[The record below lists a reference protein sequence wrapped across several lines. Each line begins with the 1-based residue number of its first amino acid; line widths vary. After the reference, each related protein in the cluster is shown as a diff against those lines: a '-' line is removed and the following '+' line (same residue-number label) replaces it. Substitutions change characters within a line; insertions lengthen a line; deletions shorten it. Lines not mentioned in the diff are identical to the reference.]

1 MNGLRSSGEE
11 TWDWAGLVYWRQKM
25 KAHIPCWRVWALFSN
40 QWGVLKGFSAVEC
53 CKVFFWWMRLR
64 GKDAL
69 KEANME
75 EQRNV
80 NKARL
85 CWELG
90 EGQAQAD
97 GYLGNAQGTLW
108 RPKGTKAVV
117 MKAWV
122 KEAAERVVQLGET
135 TAVAP
140 GFHHGVEDRLCSDAN
155 LVDVHERVLTSVKR
169 NSRRASS
176 EWPVLNSLWTVSFEQ
191 IIPARLSHRNC
202 LKLFS
207 TNIKVSDTASK
218 YSTVFTVVF
227 MASLTKQNKI
237 TWPLR
242 AVSCCILWCGKS

>member
-11 TWDWAGLVYWRQKM
+11 TWDWAGLVYWRQKT
-25 KAHIPCWRVWALFSN
+25 KARIPCWRVWALFSK
-40 QWGVLKGFSAVEC
+40 QWGVLRGFSAVEC

-64 GKDAL
+64 EKGAL

-117 MKAWV
+117 MKACGRGCSS
-122 KEAAERVVQLGET
+122 AGGDDSCG
-135 TAVAP
+135 P
-140 GFHHGVEDRLCSDAN
+140 RLPP
-155 LVDVHERVLTSVKR
+155 R
-169 NSRRASS
+169 SRRQALFWSQPGGCPWESS
-176 EWPVLNSLWTVSFEQ
+176 DIREEKLETSFVRVTCPQQPMNHDLWTNHS
-191 IIPARLSHRNC
+191 R
-202 LKLFS
+202 
-207 TNIKVSDTASK
+207 
-218 YSTVFTVVF
+218 
-227 MASLTKQNKI
+227 
-237 TWPLR
+237 
-242 AVSCCILWCGKS
+242 